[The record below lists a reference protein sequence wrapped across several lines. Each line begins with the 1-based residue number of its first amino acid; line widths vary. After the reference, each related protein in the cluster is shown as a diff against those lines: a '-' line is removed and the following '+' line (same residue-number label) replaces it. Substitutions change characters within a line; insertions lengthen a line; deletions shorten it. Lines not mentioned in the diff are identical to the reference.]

1 MRSLLLIAH
10 GSRRETANR
19 EIRQLTAQ
27 LAERLGGSFDHV
39 GSCFLELADPD
50 IPAAID
56 DAVANGANT
65 IVILPYFLATGRHVA
80 EDIPAIVGEKQAQ
93 YPDVH
98 FHTAAYPGAAPEI
111 LDLLTALARSAPD

>member
-27 LAERLGGSFDHV
+27 LAERLGESFDHV
-39 GSCFLELADPD
+39 GSCFLELAEPD
-50 IPAAID
+50 IPTAID
-56 DAVANGANT
+56 DAVARGARS

-80 EDIPAIVGEKQAQ
+80 EDIPAIVGEKQTQ
-93 YPDVH
+93 YPQVR
-98 FHTAAYPGAAPEI
+98 FRTAAYPGASSEI
-111 LDLLTALARSAPD
+111 LDLLAALARSVPD